1 MRIPRFQ
8 RLGLRSRITLL
19 FALGAMLLSTIVAGV
34 TWTITRQN
42 LVDER
47 ENSSRSQF
55 LANATQVDQR
65 LADSDLDIDDLL
77 SSLPT
82 PSGAQ
87 PILFLEGDAFTQSLE
102 TEESA
107 LPSSLRTQV
116 QEGTPSVMTYRAN
129 DEAQLALGVRL
140 PEAGGEYYEVV
151 DLSPL
156 EETLGSLAA
165 LLLVTS
171 VLTTLAGAAL
181 GWWASRGALRP
192 LAEVSEAAEAIAG
205 GRLDTRLSS
214 LDDPDLAVLAS
225 SFNDMASAL
234 EDRIERDARFASDVS
249 HELRSPLMTLSASIE
264 VLEKRREE
272 MPERARAALD
282 LLVGEIARFQQL
294 VTDLLEISRVDAG
307 QVHLEREPVDVAEM
321 VIQTVSASPHPVP
334 VRIDD
339 DATEVIL
346 DVDKRRL
353 VRALDNLLDNAEKH
367 GGGAVGVS
375 LTKVDGHVLIA
386 VDDAGPGVADEDR
399 RRVFHRFSRGSAVA
413 GRRGAADGVGLGLSL
428 VDEHVRL
435 HGGEVRIED
444 RPDGEPGARF
454 VVELPLVAR

>member
-1 MRIPRFQ
+1 VRLPRFR
-8 RLGLRSRITLL
+8 RLGLRARITLL

-47 ENSSRSQF
+47 EAVSRDQF

-65 LADSDLDIDDLL
+65 LADTDLDVEDLL
-77 SSLPT
+77 SSLPS

-87 PILFLEGDAFTQSLE
+87 PILFVDGDAFTTGLDVDE
-102 TEESA
+102 RTLPAA
-107 LPSSLRTQV
+107 LRSQV
-116 QEGTPSVMTYRAN
+116 QEGMASVMTYRVE
-129 DEAQLALGVRL
+129 DEPQLAQGVPL
-140 PEAGGEYYEVV
+140 PDENAEYYEVV

-156 EETLGSLAA
+156 EQTLSSLAA

-192 LAEVSEAAEAIAG
+192 LAEVSMAAEAIAG

-264 VLEKRREE
+264 VLEKRRDE

-282 LLVGEIARFQQL
+282 LLVGEIARFQVL

-307 QVHLEREPVDVAEM
+307 QVHLEREPVDVAEL

-353 VRALDNLLDNAEKH
+353 VRVLDNLLDNAEKH
-367 GGGAVGVS
+367 GGGATGVS
-375 LTKVDGHVLIA
+375 LTKVGGHVTIA
-386 VDDAGPGVADEDR
+386 VEDAGPGVDEEDR
-399 RRVFHRFSRGSAVA
+399 RRVFHRFSRGSGA
-413 GRRGAADGVGLGLSL
+413 GRRGSADGVGLGLAL

-435 HGGEVRIED
+435 HGGEVHVED
-444 RPDGEPGARF
+444 RPDGESGARF

>member
-1 MRIPRFQ
+1 MRLPRFR
-8 RLGLRSRITLL
+8 RLGLRARITLL
-19 FALGAMLLSTIVAGV
+19 FALGAMLLSTIVAGA

-47 ENSSRSQF
+47 EGSSQDQF

-65 LADSDLDIDDLL
+65 LADTDLDIEDLL
-77 SSLPT
+77 SSLPS

-87 PILFLEGDAFTQSLE
+87 PILFVDGSSFTPTLDE
-102 TEESA
+102 NA
-107 LPSSLRTQV
+107 LPASMRTQV
-116 QEGTPSVMTYRAN
+116 QGGTASVMTYRVD
-129 DEAQLALGVRL
+129 DEPRLALGVRL
-140 PEAGGEYYEVV
+140 PDQSAEYYEVV
-151 DLSPL
+151 DLTPL
-156 EETLGSLAA
+156 EHTLGSLAA

-192 LAEVSEAAEAIAG
+192 LAEVSQAAEAIAG

-234 EDRIERDARFASDVS
+234 EERIERDARFASDVS

-321 VIQTVSASPHPVP
+321 VIQTVSASTHPVS
-334 VRIDD
+334 VRIEP

-353 VRALDNLLDNAEKH
+353 VRVLDNLLDNAEKH
-367 GGGAVGVS
+367 GGGATGVS
-375 LTKVDGHVLIA
+375 LTKFDGHVIIA
-386 VDDAGPGVADEDR
+386 VDDAGPGVAPEDR
-399 RRVFHRFSRGSAVA
+399 KRIFHRFSRGSGA
-413 GRRGAADGVGLGLSL
+413 GSRGMADGVGLGLAL

-435 HGGEVRIED
+435 HGGEVRVED
-444 RPDGEPGARF
+444 RPDGEDGARF
-454 VVELPLVAR
+454 IVELPLVAR

>member
-1 MRIPRFQ
+1 
-8 RLGLRSRITLL
+8 
-19 FALGAMLLSTIVAGV
+19 
-34 TWTITRQN
+34 
-42 LVDER
+42 
-47 ENSSRSQF
+47 
-55 LANATQVDQR
+55 
-65 LADSDLDIDDLL
+65 
-77 SSLPT
+77 
-82 PSGAQ
+82 
-87 PILFLEGDAFTQSLE
+87 
-102 TEESA
+102 
-107 LPSSLRTQV
+107 
-116 QEGTPSVMTYRAN
+116 MTYRVD
-129 DEAQLALGVRL
+129 DEPQLAQGVRL
-140 PEAGGEYYEVV
+140 PGEQAEYYEVV
-151 DLSPL
+151 DLTPL
-156 EETLGSLAA
+156 EQTLSSLAA

-192 LAEVSEAAEAIAG
+192 LAEVSLAAEAIAG

-264 VLEKRREE
+264 VLEKRRDE
-272 MPERARAALD
+272 MPDRARAALD

-307 QVHLEREPVDVAEM
+307 QVHLEREPVDVAEL

-353 VRALDNLLDNAEKH
+353 VRVLDNLLDNAEKH
-367 GGGAVGVS
+367 GGGATGVS
-375 LTKVDGHVLIA
+375 LAKVDGHVLIA
-386 VDDAGPGVADEDR
+386 VEDAGPGIEDEDR
-399 RRVFHRFSRGSAVA
+399 RRVFHRFSRGSGA
-413 GRRGAADGVGLGLSL
+413 GRRGSADGVGLGLAL
-428 VDEHVRL
+428 VDEHIRL

-444 RPDGEPGARF
+444 RPDGEQGARF
-454 VVELPLVAR
+454 VVELPLVHR

>member
-1 MRIPRFQ
+1 MRLPRFRQ
-8 RLGLRSRITLL
+8 LGLRARITLL
-19 FALGAMLLSTIVAGV
+19 FALGAMLLSTIVAGT

-47 ENSSRSQF
+47 QESSRDQF
-55 LANATQVDQR
+55 LANATQVNQR
-65 LADSDLDIDDLL
+65 LADPALDIENLL
-77 SSLPT
+77 SSLPS

-87 PILFLEGDAFTQSLE
+87 PILFLDGSSFTPGLE
-102 TEESA
+102 DNP

-116 QEGTPSVMTYRAN
+116 QSGTPSAMTYRVD
-129 DEAQLALGVRL
+129 DEPQLALGVRL
-140 PEAGGEYYEVV
+140 PDQSAEYYEVV
-151 DLSPL
+151 DLTPL
-156 EETLGSLAA
+156 EDTLGSLAA

-192 LAEVSEAAEAIAG
+192 LAEVSQAAEAIAG

-234 EDRIERDARFASDVS
+234 EERIERDARFASDVS

-282 LLVGEIARFQQL
+282 LLGGEIARFQQL

-353 VRALDNLLDNAEKH
+353 VRVLDNLLDNAEKH
-367 GGGAVGVS
+367 GGGATGVS
-375 LTKVDGHVLIA
+375 LAKVDGHVLIA

-399 RRVFHRFSRGSAVA
+399 KRVFHRFSRGSAAA
-413 GRRGAADGVGLGLSL
+413 GRRGAADGVGLGLAL

>member
-1 MRIPRFQ
+1 
-8 RLGLRSRITLL
+8 
-19 FALGAMLLSTIVAGV
+19 MLLSTIVAGT

-47 ENSSRSQF
+47 EESSRDQF

-65 LADSDLDIDDLL
+65 LADPDLDIEDLL
-77 SSLPT
+77 SSLPS

-87 PILFLEGDAFTQSLE
+87 PILFLDGSSFTPGLE
-102 TEESA
+102 DSS

-116 QEGTPSVMTYRAN
+116 QGGTASVMTYRVDN
-129 DEAQLALGVRL
+129 EPQLALGVRL
-140 PEAGGEYYEVV
+140 PDESAEYYEVV
-151 DLSPL
+151 DLTPL
-156 EETLGSLAA
+156 EDTLGSLAA

-192 LAEVSEAAEAIAG
+192 LAEVSQAAEAIAG

-234 EDRIERDARFASDVS
+234 EERIERDARFASDVS

-321 VIQTVSASPHPVP
+321 VIQTVSASAHPVP

-353 VRALDNLLDNAEKH
+353 VRVLDNLLDNAEKH
-367 GGGAVGVS
+367 GGGATGVS

-399 RRVFHRFSRGSAVA
+399 KRVFHRFSRGSAAA
-413 GRRGAADGVGLGLSL
+413 GRRGTADGVGLGLAL

-444 RPDGEPGARF
+444 RPHGEPGARF